1 MSGIIIDW
9 GTDAYPGTTTTVPEA
24 SGYVSQREGIEVSPE
39 AMFNWIKSGIS
50 NALTL
55 GDTDFAQRLETIL
68 TWAVIIGVG
77 YLLVQL
83 VFLGKAWKEVLS
95 P

>member
-1 MSGIIIDW
+1 MSDEWTG
-9 GTDAYPGTTTTVPEA
+9 DASA
-24 SGYVSQREGIEVSPE
+24 SANIGADASAYIGPREGVEISPD
-39 AMFNWIKSGIS
+39 ALIRWVKSGIKD
-50 NALTL
+50 ALSL

-77 YLLVQL
+77 YLLVQ
-83 VFLGKAWKEVLS
+83 VIILGREFKGALS